1 MIVKLGGWELD
12 LALLITFKLVL
23 GMGSLL
29 RNMILLWETFIAI
42 DARFAVILGCK
53 ARKKNKMGAS
63 V

>member
-29 RNMILLWETFIAI
+29 RNMILL
-42 DARFAVILGCK
+42 
-53 ARKKNKMGAS
+53 
-63 V
+63 